1 MRYSSFALAAIAP
14 LLSAAQSSCS
24 VVTVYADG
32 PSPTASSVASSA
44 ASSVESSASLA
55 TSFATSASSVS
66 SSSASTSSPSAAANV
81 ASSGSSDSDSAFG
94 FASGTTGGA
103 GGEEVTVSTV
113 DELVEAVKG
122 DEPRIIYV
130 EGTLEGTATIR
141 TGSNKSILGKDSES
155 HIIGAGILVKGVD
168 NVIIRNLKIGLV
180 REEHAEDAIGI
191 DNATN
196 VWVDHCDLYSDL
208 DHGKD
213 YYDGKQTS
221 SSKCMSFADD

>member
-1 MRYSSFALAAIAP
+1 MRYSAFALAAIAP
-14 LLSAAQSSCS
+14 LLSAAQSSCE

-32 PSPTASSVASSA
+32 PSPTASVLTSSA
-44 ASSVESSASLA
+44 SSSVEASTSLS
-55 TSFATSASSVS
+55 TSFTGTSSTA
-66 SSSASTSSPSAAANV
+66 SASTSSPSTAANV
-81 ASSGSSDSDSAFG
+81 ATSGSSSSSGDSAFG

-113 DELVEAVKG
+113 EELVDAVKG
-122 DEPRIIYV
+122 DDPLIIYV

-141 TGSNKSILGKDSES
+141 TGSNKSILGKDSNS

-180 REEHAEDAIGI
+180 REEHAEDAIAI

-213 YYDGKQTS
+213 YYDGKP
-221 SSKCMSFADD
+221 A